1 MPATPPGVRNASQQ
15 TRPLPQP
22 PLCVSCIPRGLRGLP
37 AALNNRDKRGS
48 LPIVEEQAKPK
59 VSPFRVTLR
68 RFLRARITAGLI
80 FVLPLWIAFLLVKFV
95 FEVMRDTSL
104 WVVESYLQ
112 SVWGERFLET
122 WGVTAP
128 DLAERGL
135 EILPANVQWGIS
147 IFSVL
152 LTILF
157 LYLVGLFTANIIG
170 KRLVKGVELLVN
182 RLPLV
187 KTVYKASKQILEA
200 FTGDGGRD
208 FQRVALIPYPS
219 MEVRSIGFI
228 TALTKDDRT
237 GEELCT
243 CFLATTPNP
252 TTGYVFVLRRSDVI
266 ELDWSMEDAISVIM
280 SGGALVPNTL
290 PFVCG
295 LPDAA
300 PLAGISPKNLEVK
313 PSEAPKDRSD

>member
-1 MPATPPGVRNASQQ
+1 MPATPPGVHNASRQ

-37 AALNNRDKRGS
+37 AALNNRDQRGS

-135 EILPANVQWGIS
+135 EILPGNVQWGIS

-157 LYLVGLFTANIIG
+157 LYLVGLFTANIIS
-170 KRLVKGVELLVN
+170 RPSEFLSSNE
-182 RLPLV
+182 
-187 KTVYKASKQILEA
+187 SA
-200 FTGDGGRD
+200 F
-208 FQRVALIPYPS
+208 
-219 MEVRSIGFI
+219 
-228 TALTKDDRT
+228 ALTFRLRKHTSARRRSVNITRRIEAIGIIGTVCFDDSAPSFT
-237 GEELCT
+237 ML
-243 CFLATTPNP
+243 LINTTPRSNCSAS
-252 TTGYVFVLRRSDVI
+252 TVTARLLILSKCGYRDHSGLEISSPLTRSSI
-266 ELDWSMEDAISVIM
+266 CSAKSIST
-280 SGGALVPNTL
+280 VP
-290 PFVCG
+290 
-295 LPDAA
+295 
-300 PLAGISPKNLEVK
+300 
-313 PSEAPKDRSD
+313 